1 MSSSKSVYINF
12 PGAPYTH
19 SAAIKSAQTVLTDW
33 EIIDGQG
40 IPPTDESS
48 STSQSDAVAP
58 SNHSLYFCDYDY
70 LPFEYLSPS
79 PLTTSTSYPKCSSYM
94 IRKALIRKHYL
105 AHSLNVFATKQSD
118 EEVGKRI
125 RGLTPKTWR
134 IEIQFADELDELLV
148 DDLFDLD
155 LELKKN
161 EEREKEI
168 DQGGEGKGKENQG
181 IKWFIVSY
189 R

>member
-1 MSSSKSVYINF
+1 
-12 PGAPYTH
+12 
-19 SAAIKSAQTVLTDW
+19 
-33 EIIDGQG
+33 
-40 IPPTDESS
+40 
-48 STSQSDAVAP
+48 
-58 SNHSLYFCDYDY
+58 
-70 LPFEYLSPS
+70 
-79 PLTTSTSYPKCSSYM
+79 M

-168 DQGGEGKGKENQG
+168 DQGGEGKGKENQD